1 MIGCLAPLPCRRL
14 CGKIRSPLS
23 AEHLMSRWIR
33 FVIIIIVGIGL
44 GLLYGWLIDPVDY
57 VDTTPTTLKSD
68 YKTDFVL
75 MVAEIY
81 GRDQNA
87 EAAVIRLTY
96 LGDPSPVDSVQNAM
110 VFAVEA
116 GYGAEDLRLL
126 RDLSDALA
134 PLVPSG
140 GSSAP

>member
-1 MIGCLAPLPCRRL
+1 
-14 CGKIRSPLS
+14 
-23 AEHLMSRWIR
+23 MSRWIR
-33 FVIIIIVGIGL
+33 FIIIIVVGIGL

-57 VDTTPTTLKSD
+57 VDTTPDTLRTD
-68 YKTDFVL
+68 YKADYVL

-81 GRDQNA
+81 SQERDA

-96 LGDPSPVDSVQNAM
+96 LGDPSPLDSVQNALG
-110 VFAVEA
+110 FAVEA

-134 PLVPSG
+134 PLSPTEG
-140 GSSAP
+140 NSAP